1 MAAALY
7 YKDTD
12 GTYKPIP
19 LVDAGS
25 LNVNTLTSVD
35 RASVHPAGTAFD
47 VPQYQMGTGELQV
60 FFNGI
65 LCVKG
70 EQYTEDTDTTIKFT
84 FDLPTDAEVCAVST
98 SSSDGS
104 VAIQTVTSES
114 RDSVLTAGTPFAV
127 PQHVV
132 ASDLIK
138 VYLNGLLCLQ
148 GEHFIEQ
155 SATAIAFTSD
165 IPADMPIT
173 VTVTTV
179 S

>member
-1 MAAALY
+1 MPAALY
-7 YKDTD
+7 YNDTD
-12 GTYKPIP
+12 GVYKALP
-19 LVDAGS
+19 LGGS
-25 LNVNTLTSVD
+25 GALNVNTLKSVD
-35 RASVHPAGTAFD
+35 RASVISAGTPFD
-47 VPQYQMGTGELQV
+47 VPKYRVGSGELSV

-65 LCVKG
+65 LCIKG
-70 EQYTEDTDTTIKFT
+70 EQYTEDTNNSIKFT
-84 FDLPTDAEVCAVST
+84 FDLQKDAEICAVST
-98 SSSDGS
+98 SSDDGS
-104 VAIQTVTSES
+104 VSLQTVTSDS
-114 RDSVLTAGTPFAV
+114 RDYVLTAGTPFSV

-138 VYLNGLLCLQ
+138 VYLNGLFCLE

-155 SATAIAFTSD
+155 SATAITFTSD